1 MSEILSKVINGD
13 LEGVGLTLLGG
24 IAGFL
29 AYAVQTQDHGD
40 TFLWRKAL
48 TQFGSSAFV
57 GYLVYSLCLA
67 LGVDGLWLGP
77 TVGVFGWL
85 GAVATIQIAKRFIF
99 DRIGLT
105 IEDDKS

>member
-1 MSEILSKVINGD
+1 MGDFVSKIMNGD
-13 LEGVGLTLLGG
+13 WEGAGLTLLGG

-29 AYAVQTQDHGD
+29 AYAVQTQDKGD
-40 TFLWRKAL
+40 PFLWRKAL

-67 LGVDGLWLGP
+67 LGIDGLWLGP

-85 GAVATIQIAKRFIF
+85 GAVATMQIAKRFIF
-99 DRIGLT
+99 DKIGLT
-105 IEDDKS
+105 IEDKKP